1 MANVESPNQKLIL
14 THAAL
19 AGLTPLIPIPFGD
32 DVAKDYLQRRMVK
45 ALGDAR
51 GIVLSAE
58 GIAILGDDAHRSW
71 AMGAAKS
78 VVLFPLKLILRK
90 TFLVLAGK
98 RIVDHASECYHR
110 GFLVDYAFERRWCAP
125 AGPRQP
131 AEVRA
136 AVDAVCREVTTA
148 PIEHALKAGFAQSKV
163 ALQNVGELLQR
174 ITQRIRGTTPAKGA
188 QEEPVP
194 PPEKEIEE
202 VVETVAQGDARSIE
216 GIVAQLRKALGQV
229 PEGHFNDLRRRLDEK
244 LRLAAGA
251 AKPIA

>member
-78 VVLFPLKLILRK
+78 VVLFPLKLLLRK

-163 ALQNVGELLQR
+163 ALQNAGELLQR

-244 LRLAAGA
+244 LRPAAGA